1 MAFKIFG
8 ELKIVKPGVGFE
20 LMAYRF
26 KVLGKPS
33 NPLYYAVR
41 WTIFGKKLLI
51 LVTLHFIVYLN
62 KQ

>member
-41 WTIFGKKLLI
+41 
-51 LVTLHFIVYLN
+51 
-62 KQ
+62 

>member
-26 KVLGKPS
+26 KVSPLIHCTTLLGEQ
-33 NPLYYAVR
+33 
-41 WTIFGKKLLI
+41 
-51 LVTLHFIVYLN
+51 YLERN
-62 KQ
+62 YFY